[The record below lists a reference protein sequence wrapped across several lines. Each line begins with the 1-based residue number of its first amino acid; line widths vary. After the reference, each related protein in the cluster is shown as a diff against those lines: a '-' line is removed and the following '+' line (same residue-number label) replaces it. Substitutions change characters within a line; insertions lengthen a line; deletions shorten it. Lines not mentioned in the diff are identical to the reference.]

1 MAMLSRDCSEAAPL
15 PRKCCRRP
23 IILYVYFPNC
33 ATVGCIKCGICAD
46 VVGSAI
52 TSANAAGASSSSSSC
67 KFTDLE
73 VTEVFA
79 SLEAKREEW
88 KDASD
93 PEVRGFIV
101 RLMGGKYTRE
111 HLGVDCDAFRGMAVG
126 KDAGAWCVKYSL
138 KQSAHF
144 ALNEPSGHGE
154 YGAHTL
160 ALEWCRK
167 M

>member
-1 MAMLSRDCSEAAPL
+1 MYHDGKGCRLKNDTCRTNSCKDRFCKLLFPHRGCGTAPMAMLSRDCSEAAPL

-79 SLEAKREEW
+79 SLEAKRKEW

-93 PEVRGFIV
+93 PEVRDFIV
-101 RLMGGKYTRE
+101 RLMGGKCTRE
-111 HLGVDCDAFRGMAVG
+111 HRRRL
-126 KDAGAWCVKYSL
+126 
-138 KQSAHF
+138 
-144 ALNEPSGHGE
+144 
-154 YGAHTL
+154 
-160 ALEWCRK
+160 
-167 M
+167 